1 MNEDNENRLYA
12 AAKFGTLED
21 VKAAFLACSADERKK
36 YGYETLHFA
45 EMNPSSH
52 TLGIMKFLIEQGAK
66 PNPHTITRQIAPG
79 SDGLHIM
86 KLFEDNDNQLYA
98 AAKFGTLEDVKKA
111 FEACSYD
118 ERKSYGYW
126 TLLNAARNIHPCA
139 LEVVKYLIERGVE
152 PNSNTLSHAAGNSG
166 PYALKIVEFLME
178 HHDRPGCPIDI
189 DSETLLEAA
198 RNCGPCATKIVEFLK
213 GRGLNADLL
222 TLFCA
227 VSNTGPCALEIV
239 KYLIERDIKPNAYIF
254 CEAAKNSGPF
264 ALDIVKLL
272 IERGVDRHERDYY
285 ESTAFL
291 EALDYGNTDICDYLL
306 SRDDFCLSDLMPR
319 QQIVGYAAF
328 DPHIETCVE
337 YKGDCNTYITYRGKA
352 ISRVSELIDLK
363 GLSYARTVAADIEK
377 ILKNEELEPP
387 EEEDIEALQP
397 LIKKIASIDWVSDAQ
412 VSCDDFMG
420 CMG

>member
-21 VKAAFLACSADERKK
+21 VKAAFEACSADERKE
-36 YGYETLHFA
+36 YGYKTLCRAET
-45 EMNPSSH
+45 NPGPH
-52 TLGIMKFLIEQGAK
+52 TLEIMKFLIEQGAK
-66 PNPHTITRQIAPG
+66 PDSHTITRTYVAG
-79 SDGLHIM
+79 SHRLDIM
-86 KLFEDNDNQLYA
+86 RLLEDNENRLYA
-98 AAKFGTLEDVKKA
+98 AARFGTLKDVKAA
-111 FEACSYD
+111 FEACSYN
-118 ERKSYGYW
+118 ERKAYGYW

-198 RNCGPCATKIVEFLK
+198 RNYGPCATKIVEFLM

-239 KYLIERDIKPNAYIF
+239 KYLIERDIKPNSYIL

-272 IERGVDRHERDYY
+272 IERGVDPHKRDVLDG
-285 ESTAFL
+285 TAFV
-291 EALDYGNTDICDYLL
+291 EALNEGNTDICDYLL
-306 SRDDFCLSDLMPR
+306 SRDDFYLSDLMP
-319 QQIVGYAAF
+319 QLSILEIDAF
-328 DPHIETCVE
+328 EPHLEMHFKYI
-337 YKGDCNTYITYRGKA
+337 GDSNTYITYRGKA
-352 ISRVSELIDLK
+352 ISRVSKLIDEK
-363 GLSYARTVAADIEK
+363 GLPYARAVAADIEK
-377 ILKNEELEPP
+377 ILKNEEPKP
-387 EEEDIEALQP
+387 TEEDIEALQP
-397 LIKKIASIDWVSDAQ
+397 LIKKITSKDWVNDAQ